1 MCDEYDTLE
10 IDRLFGSNFLRQYSC
25 MNDSLQAKD
34 QNATKKIL
42 IVEDDEFI
50 SDIYTK
56 KLSDEGFL
64 VFLAQDGGS
73 AVKMLREC
81 QPDILL
87 LDLMIPVKTGFEVL
101 EEIRNDS
108 EFRDLKVIIMSN
120 LNLDEDIARAQ
131 ELGVSGYMVKAVT
144 SLDDLVLK
152 VREQLFP
159 EMSDVQ

>member
-1 MCDEYDTLE
+1 
-10 IDRLFGSNFLRQYSC
+10 
-25 MNDSLQAKD
+25 
-34 QNATKKIL
+34 
-42 IVEDDEFI
+42 
-50 SDIYTK
+50 
-56 KLSDEGFL
+56 
-64 VFLAQDGGS
+64 
-73 AVKMLREC
+73 
-81 QPDILL
+81 
-87 LDLMIPVKTGFEVL
+87 MIPVKTGFEVL